1 MIFRI
6 DLDELLMN
14 GRIITTLE
22 NGKKVTSEPSAV
34 KLNGKYIFA
43 CDSFFLSNSIFLI
56 SKNFLNIFTSAFFYL

>member
-34 KLNGKYIFA
+34 KLNGKYVFSY
-43 CDSFFLSNSIFLI
+43 DPFLL
-56 SKNFLNIFTSAFFYL
+56 SKYIRLVKTF